1 MSSPWAK
8 IVVFTTE
15 YFDNILSGLDSSPL
29 CEKPVGE
36 SVLPQLGLP
45 PLQLLFDSDQV
56 MMQLYFSAYL
66 RN

>member
-29 CEKPVGE
+29 CEKPVAE
-36 SVLPQLGLP
+36 SVLPQLP
-45 PLQLLFDSDQV
+45 PPQLLFDSDQV
-56 MMQLYFSAYL
+56 MMQLYFTAYL